1 MSSPAVNLVNTVAGK
16 STVTPVVLPNL
27 LNTSVVFLRHVTRG
41 AVAYF
46 GYVLQGVKGAGNI
59 FCQSAQFGGVVPAS
73 LTFTVPTVGQVI
85 PQGST
90 LLTRGN
96 TTLAKGA
103 RTAYAAL
110 GCPAW
115 VIYNAMLPTPAPLAL
130 VVNVALAASTM
141 QGAKVTS
148 AVVAAA
154 NVAIATATAKPV
166 LVPAAVAA
174 VAAGAA
180 GKLVTAAVS
189 TRPAVA
195 ARPASAGKTAAE
207 RRAHGR
213 QV

>member
-1 MSSPAVNLVNTVAGK
+1 MSSPTVNAVTTVTGAL
-16 STVTPVVLPNL
+16 TATPVVLPNI
-27 LNTSVVFLRHVTRG
+27 LNTPVVFLRHVTRG

-46 GYVLQGVKGAGNI
+46 GYVLQGIKGADNI
-59 FCQSAQFGGVVPAS
+59 FCQSAQFNGAVPVS
-73 LTFTVPTVGQVI
+73 FTFTVPAIGAVI
-85 PQGST
+85 PAGST

-96 TTLAKGA
+96 TTLAKGT

-115 VIYNAMLPTPAPLAL
+115 VIYNAMLPSPAPLAL

-141 QGAKVTS
+141 QGAKHTS

-154 NVAIATATAKPV
+154 NVAVANATAKPV

-174 VAAGAA
+174 VAASAA
-180 GKLVTAAVS
+180 GKLVQGATAQ
-189 TRPAVA
+189 RPAVA